1 MKYFKTITQRKVNM
15 GFRIYFL
22 LVFVCLSFFA
32 IGQTGIGTST
42 PNASAKLDVSAT
54 DRGFLPPRIALTAS
68 NVFAPITGTSSAASG
83 LLIYNTATAGTVPNN
98 VVPGYYFWNGTA
110 WIQISNGLI
119 VDASKTTS
127 FSVAAA
133 DNNKLFLIN
142 SATSVTVTVPSGLPI
157 GFACQFIQTGAGAVI
172 LLGGSGVTLNSANGL
187 TSRAANS
194 AVGLVMSS
202 SASGYVFGDTIN

>member
-1 MKYFKTITQRKVNM
+1 MKRLVIL
-15 GFRIYFL
+15 FL
-22 LVFVCLSFFA
+22 LITFYTQA
-32 IGQTGIGTST
+32 QTGIGTTT
-42 PNASAKLDVSAT
+42 PNASAKLDVTAT
-54 DRGFLPPRIALTAS
+54 DRGFLPPRVALTAS
-68 NVFAPITGTSSAASG
+68 NVFSPITGTSSAAAG

-119 VDASKTTS
+119 VDASKTS
-127 FSVAAA
+127 NFSVAAA

-142 SATSVTVTVPSGLPI
+142 SSTSVTVTVPSGLPI

-194 AVGLVMSS
+194 AVGLVLSS
-202 SASGYVFGDTIN
+202 STVGYVFGDTIN

>member
-1 MKYFKTITQRKVNM
+1 MKRLILL
-15 GFRIYFL
+15 FL
-22 LVFVCLSFFA
+22 LITFYGQA
-32 IGQTGIGTST
+32 QTGIGTTT
-42 PNASAKLDVSAT
+42 PNASAKLDVTAT
-54 DRGFLPPRIALTAS
+54 DRGFLPPRVALTAS
-68 NVFAPITGTSSAASG
+68 NVFAPITGTSSAAAG

-119 VDASKTTS
+119 VDASKTSS

-142 SATSVTVTVPSGLPI
+142 SSTSVTVTVPSGLPI
-157 GFACQFIQTGAGAVI
+157 GFACQFIQTGAGSVI

-202 SASGYVFGDTIN
+202 STVGYVFGDTIN

>member
-1 MKYFKTITQRKVNM
+1 MKKLVIL
-15 GFRIYFL
+15 FL
-22 LVFVCLSFFA
+22 LITFYA
-32 IGQTGIGTST
+32 EAQTGIGTTT
-42 PNASAKLDVSAT
+42 PNASAKLDVTAT
-54 DRGFLPPRIALTAS
+54 DRGFLPPRVALTAA
-68 NVFAPITGTSSAASG
+68 NVFAPITGTSSAAAG

-119 VDASKTTS
+119 VDASKTSS

-142 SATSVTVTVPSGLPI
+142 SSTSVTVTVPSGLPI